1 MFPNKLTVAAFATL
15 ASLIVVDAGPCRPSP
30 SSVVTSSASE
40 SASSTFLAETST
52 GSFTTS
58 VISSVITE
66 TGISVTALSSETITS
81 TISTETSTTGSE
93 AATSAAEDTTT
104 TTAEGETSTTAISSE
119 TTTAIATTESSTIVP
134 EITTATT
141 TTVEGEPTYLINPN
155 FEDGTTAPWIVTP
168 YPNPFSL
175 SDQSKEG
182 PASGR
187 QLFGPGTGPGS
198 DYKNYFYQELDKKS
212 LRAGRYSL
220 KGYVRV
226 DQIIDDNSNN
236 GCSMIGAHC
245 LAGPADNLNNL
256 PGDSGDA
263 GETGYY
269 LDWYQFDGQCTFT
282 EEVLAQYDQFG
293 VGIGFKCLN
302 TGVNVDAVSFG
313 PI

>member
-1 MFPNKLTVAAFATL
+1 MIPNKLAVAAFAAL
-15 ASLIVVDAGPCRPSP
+15 ASLTVVDAGPCRPS
-30 SSVVTSSASE
+30 SLSGVTTSSSE
-40 SASSTFLAETST
+40 SPTSSLSTETST
-52 GSFTTS
+52 GSFTS
-58 VISSVITE
+58 PVASSVITE
-66 TGISVTALSSETITS
+66 TETPTTALNTEAITS
-81 TISTETSTTGSE
+81 TISTETSTIGSE
-93 AATSAAEDTTT
+93 AATSATEDATTT
-104 TTAEGETSTTAISSE
+104 TSEGETS
-119 TTTAIATTESSTIVP
+119 TTAIATTESSMVVSETTI
-134 EITTATT
+134 ATT
-141 TTVEGEPTYLINPN
+141 TTAEAEPTYLINSN
-155 FEDGTTAPWIVTP
+155 FDDGTTAPWIVTP

-198 DYKNYFYQELDKKS
+198 QYKNYFYQELDKKF

-226 DQIIDDNSNN
+226 DQIIDDNRNN

-245 LAGPADNLNNL
+245 LAGPAGNPNNL

-263 GETGYY
+263 GATGYY
-269 LDWYQFDGQCTFT
+269 LDWYQFNGQCTFT
-282 EEVLAQYDQFG
+282 EEFLAQYDQFG